1 MQKLKT
7 NEKLHKESDKTLKN
21 SVYNINIFFQHL
33 TKKAM
38 PCKPLRHAIIPP
50 PRLGLGLGLTS
61 GLLFDDLSHFV
72 HVIDTHYVWAA
83 CAATWAE
90 LFKAGL
96 R

>member
-1 MQKLKT
+1 MQSFLPHEHSTKCHFNRPGKT
-7 NEKLHKESDKTLKN
+7 KRREVNGMLALFC
-21 SVYNINIFFQHL
+21 YI
-33 TKKAM
+33 
-38 PCKPLRHAIIPP
+38 
-50 PRLGLGLGLTS
+50 LTS
-61 GLLFDDLSHFV
+61 GLLFDDSSHFV